1 MHHRVGI
8 TAYWRS
14 KVRVI
19 LKSQTKVS
27 DVVYW
32 VFCLHHGS
40 QSNHLNKVVFGF
52 PFTVG
57 HQFVQALCRGT
68 LCSFRFHLIAEL
80 YDKLAQCFQFLWIRI
95 VVYTVRQG
103 FRLLAFLCLSYA
115 FCHCA
120 VGKEHEFLY
129 KFVGILRA
137 FEIAAYRFSLFVNIE
152 VQFLAVELHGSVLES
167 CCTEFLS
174 QSVECDDLQR
184 IFSLIRMLLVFC
196 WYRFSSSV
204 DNSIGFQ

>member
-1 MHHRVGI
+1 M
-8 TAYWRS
+8 
-14 KVRVI
+14 
-19 LKSQTKVS
+19 
-27 DVVYW
+27 
-32 VFCLHHGS
+32 
-40 QSNHLNKVVFGF
+40 
-52 PFTVG
+52 
-57 HQFVQALCRGT
+57 
-68 LCSFRFHLIAEL
+68 
-80 YDKLAQCFQFLWIRI
+80 
-95 VVYTVRQG
+95 YTVRQG

-174 QSVECDDLQR
+174 QSVKCDELQR
-184 IFSLIRMLLVFC
+184 IFSLIRMLLGFC
-196 WYRFSSSV
+196 WCRFSSSV